1 MAKLIPPDLK
11 RCQAEIHEGSF
22 MTLGPR
28 SWVRCTNKP
37 KVVVA
42 ERYPGK
48 DGKQGSMSLCESCL
62 AVFESKYTLQSYVV
76 TDIAL
81 AEPHERVFTRRSDGA
96 RFRVESQARSPN
108 GPIVLIG
115 IDEPHE
121 RVNERNDTVLNN
133 FDSNVGRTS

>member
-1 MAKLIPPDLK
+1 MAALIPPDLE
-11 RCQAEIHEGSF
+11 RCQAEIQEGSF

-28 SWVRCTNKP
+28 NWTRCTNKP
-37 KVVVA
+37 KVIIA

-81 AEPHERVFTRRSDGA
+81 SCADAENT
-96 RFRVESQARSPN
+96 
-108 GPIVLIG
+108 
-115 IDEPHE
+115 
-121 RVNERNDTVLNN
+121 
-133 FDSNVGRTS
+133 

>member
-1 MAKLIPPDLK
+1 MAELTPYDTE
-11 RCQAEIHEGSF
+11 RCQALILEGSF

-37 KVVVA
+37 KVIIA

-81 AEPHERVFTRRSDGA
+81 SCAD
-96 RFRVESQARSPN
+96 VEN
-108 GPIVLIG
+108 
-115 IDEPHE
+115 
-121 RVNERNDTVLNN
+121 T
-133 FDSNVGRTS
+133 